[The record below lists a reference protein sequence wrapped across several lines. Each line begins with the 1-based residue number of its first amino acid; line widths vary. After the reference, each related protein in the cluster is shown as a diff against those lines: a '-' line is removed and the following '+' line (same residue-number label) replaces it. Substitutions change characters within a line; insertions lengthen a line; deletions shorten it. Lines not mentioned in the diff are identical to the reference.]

1 MKLDF
6 IAVVSGLPRSG
17 TSLMMQMLAAGGIP
31 PLTDDQRAPD
41 ESNPRGYFEFEP
53 VKRLRTDRLW
63 IGRAQ
68 GHAIKVIHLLLR
80 ELPTDGQFVYRVILM
95 HRSMAE
101 VLASQRAMLER
112 QGKVTADD
120 VMLAKVY
127 QSQLDQAEQWLIS
140 QPAFSVLV
148 MDHQAVLK
156 TPESAAN
163 AANDFLGGGLDVG
176 AMTRAVD
183 PKLYRQQQA
192 IAANKVV

>member
-6 IAVVSGLPRSG
+6 ITVVSGLPRSG
-17 TSLMMQMLAAGGIP
+17 TSLMMQMLDAGGIP

-53 VKRLRTDRLW
+53 VKRLRTDRSW
-63 IGRAQ
+63 IGQAH

-80 ELPTDGQFVYRVILM
+80 ELPTDGFNYRVILM
-95 HRSMAE
+95 HRPMAE

-112 QGKVTADD
+112 QNKVTADD
-120 VMLAKVY
+120 AMLAKVY
-127 QSQLDQAEQWLIS
+127 QSQLDQAEQWLTS

-148 MDHQAVLK
+148 MNHHAVLK
-156 TPESAAN
+156 TPGSAAN
-163 AANDFLGGGLDVG
+163 AVNDFLGGGLDVG